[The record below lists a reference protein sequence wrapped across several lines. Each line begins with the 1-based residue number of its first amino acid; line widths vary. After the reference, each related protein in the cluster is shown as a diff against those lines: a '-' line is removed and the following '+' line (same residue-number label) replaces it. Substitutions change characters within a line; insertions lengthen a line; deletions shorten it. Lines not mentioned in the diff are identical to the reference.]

1 MKALLDADII
11 CYRVGFASE
20 DEDEALALHRCTG
33 LVTEVV
39 FFDAKCDSF
48 DGFLTGSGNFR
59 KDIAKTQPYKGNRKQ
74 PKPKHYEALRK
85 HLVKMGCVVVEGQE
99 ADDAIGIAAY
109 MTDPED
115 YTIITTDKDLNMLR
129 GKHYN
134 FVKKEFNYVT
144 EEQAMR
150 FFYTQLLTGDRTDN
164 IQGIPGIGPKKAE
177 KMLKDAVTEEEM
189 YNVAK
194 LGYADDV
201 VLLENARLLWLR
213 REPLQLWTS
222 PV

>member
-1 MKALLDADII
+1 
-11 CYRVGFASE
+11 
-20 DEDEALALHRCTG
+20 
-33 LVTEVV
+33 
-39 FFDAKCDSF
+39 
-48 DGFLTGSGNFR
+48 
-59 KDIAKTQPYKGNRKQ
+59 
-74 PKPKHYEALRK
+74 
-85 HLVKMGCVVVEGQE
+85 
-99 ADDAIGIAAY
+99 

-129 GKHYN
+129 GKRYN

-213 REPLQLWTS
+213 REPLQLWT
-222 PV
+222 PPL